1 MSGQGPRAADDD
13 GMEEALQDMT
23 ITELHSLMGR
33 IDFAIR
39 AATADGRRA
48 PEDARRRNPDEI
60 GDDDEFD
67 RRCEP

>member
-13 GMEEALQDMT
+13 GMEEALQNMT

-39 AATADGRRA
+39 AATAAEQASGTTA
-48 PEDARRRNPDEI
+48 SKQGNTRNE
-60 GDDDEFD
+60 
-67 RRCEP
+67 